1 MVKIDQL
8 KEMSVEALQNLIT
21 NAQSL
26 VNQYE
31 KDKKKAVI
39 KEIKTLAASA
49 NLNIDIKDEEV
60 EKPKV
65 RSATKYRNPD
75 NPNETWTGRGKRP
88 RWLNDALASGKNLD
102 DLSA

>member
-21 NAQSL
+21 NAQNL

-39 KEIKTLAASA
+39 REIKTLAASA
-49 NLNIDIKDEEV
+49 NLNIDIKEDEV
-60 EKPKV
+60 IKPKGKSV
-65 RSATKYRNPD
+65 TKYRNPD

-102 DLSA
+102 DFSA

>member
-1 MVKIDQL
+1 MIKIDQL

-21 NAQSL
+21 NAQAL

-49 NLNIDIKDEEV
+49 NLNIDIKDEDV
-60 EKPKV
+60 EKSKSV
-65 RSATKYRNPD
+65 TKYRNPD

-88 RWLNDALASGKNLD
+88 KWLNDALASGKSLD
-102 DLSA
+102 DLST

>member
-21 NAQSL
+21 NAQAL

-49 NLNIDIKDEEV
+49 NLNIDIKDEDV
-60 EKPKV
+60 EKPNARNV
-65 RSATKYRNPD
+65 AKYCNPD
-75 NPNETWTGRGKRP
+75 NPHETWSGRGKRP
-88 RWLNDALASGKNLD
+88 KWLNDALASGKKLD